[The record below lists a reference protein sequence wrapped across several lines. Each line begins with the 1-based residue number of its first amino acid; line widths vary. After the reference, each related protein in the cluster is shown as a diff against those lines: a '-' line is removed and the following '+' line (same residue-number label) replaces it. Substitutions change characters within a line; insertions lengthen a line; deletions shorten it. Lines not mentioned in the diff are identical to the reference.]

1 MDKPAHQQQA
11 LRAIAQLPPFEALI
25 GAKTARIAPA
35 SVRSI
40 ASTRLL
46 MLGDFFQTIPS
57 RPLKYRS
64 TPSAPWASMATSI
77 DEG

>member
-1 MDKPAHQQQA
+1 MDKSAHQQQA

-46 MLGDFFQTIPS
+46 MLSGYFSDHP
-57 RPLKYRS
+57 
-64 TPSAPWASMATSI
+64 
-77 DEG
+77 